1 MNEDEFFDR
10 LRQYD
15 KEERERMEAEEE
27 ARYHAEMQ
35 LEHDLY
41 QAARF
46 LLAHETL
53 GQAWARITNLA
64 MEIDY
69 GKRKEEEPF

>member
-1 MNEDEFFDR
+1 MNEEEFFDR

-15 KEERERMEAEEE
+15 REERERMEAEEE

-35 LEHDLY
+35 LEHELY
-41 QAARF
+41 TAARF

-53 GQAWARITNLA
+53 PQAQARLGNLA

-69 GKRKEEEPF
+69 GKPKQEEPF